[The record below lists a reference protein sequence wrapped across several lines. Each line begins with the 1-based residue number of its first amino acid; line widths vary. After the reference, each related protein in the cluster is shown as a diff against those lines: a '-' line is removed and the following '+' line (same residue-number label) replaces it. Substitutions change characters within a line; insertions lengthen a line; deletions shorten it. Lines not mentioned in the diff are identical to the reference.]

1 MIKSELEIEQDVYDL
16 LKDELKQI
24 ISGEVYKSGCRPT
37 DAMTEDAVI
46 KVSDASADQVQLGHV
61 LVNVYVPDINGQPD
75 KLRLTN
81 LSKQHE
87 NLCEILNEVTT
98 DEYSFYPGKAAKAFE
113 EPDIHQHFVN
123 FNIEFQRITF
133 NS

>member
-16 LKDELKQI
+16 LKNELKGM
-24 ISGEVYKSGCRPT
+24 ISGEVYKSDCRPT

-46 KVSDASADQVQLGHV
+46 KVSDASADQIQRGNV
-61 LVNVYVPDINGQPD
+61 LINVYVPYINGQPD
-75 KLRLTN
+75 KKRLTE

-87 NLCEILNEVTT
+87 ELCEIMNEVTT
-98 DEYSFYPGKAAKAFE
+98 EEYSFYPGRAAKSFE

-123 FNIEFQRITF
+123 FKIEFKRITF
-133 NS
+133 ND